1 LLDAAFLAA
10 HARHTGVQISLV
22 LEEIEVSP
30 GHPLGV
36 VGRAVR
42 RAAGRAGEAAAW
54 PEVDLDIQAMR
65 LGVEVGAH
73 HGPWRRQA
81 ERLLHQRRIVHACL
95 CILSVV
101 PASSSLAPCSP
112 PSRTLRAAQAR
123 WPSAILDRGCA
134 RTPWGRQAGT
144 KKRPFSAEPRNISGG
159 MSPLLRQGLGSLN
172 PCQTAR
178 RPYWA
183 TTTYN
188 LRASRWL
195 LSKQR

>member
-95 CILSVV
+95 CILSADAVLIQTGAV
-101 PASSSLAPCSP
+101 LATVKDAARRASAVAFGHPVCRAWPASWGCKSPVQPDGGEALA
-112 PSRTLRAAQAR
+112 
-123 WPSAILDRGCA
+123 
-134 RTPWGRQAGT
+134 
-144 KKRPFSAEPRNISGG
+144 KRKGG
-159 MSPLLRQGLGSLN
+159 
-172 PCQTAR
+172 TAR
-178 RPYWA
+178 DRLKEAWSKVA
-183 TTTYN
+183 T
-188 LRASRWL
+188 
-195 LSKQR
+195 